1 MNLLKLSLSY
11 IKRRKLNTLLNVLIL
26 ALGIATI
33 VVLLLFKQQFEENL
47 TKNSKGISAVV
58 GAKGSPLQLI
68 LSSIY
73 HMDVPTGNIPVKEAQ
88 KLIDNRAV
96 KRAIPLSLGD
106 SYSGFRIV
114 GTIPD
119 YLELYEAEY
128 SEGEMWDHSLEV
140 VIGAEVAATHNIS
153 LGDELV
159 STHGFDEGGE
169 AHGDHGMKVVGIL
182 KPSGSVIDRLVISDL
197 HTIWDMHAKGES
209 HDDHAHEEKA
219 APRPGGKF
227 RFAEEDANQ
236 QITSLLVEYS
246 SPMAAVMFPR
256 FVNGTTTM
264 QAAAPAVETARLFSL
279 LGVGLN
285 ALRAFGFILMLVAA
299 LGIFIALYNA
309 LKDRRYDLAMMRTLG
324 ASPGKLLMHVLL
336 EGLVLTGLGIIAG
349 LLIGHVATEWLG
361 GAFSEARQMNLT
373 GWKWL
378 GEEWLV
384 IGATLVIGV
393 IASLIPAIQA
403 YKTDIA
409 KTLQKN

>member
-47 TKNSKGISAVV
+47 TKNSKGINAVV

-106 SYSGFRIV
+106 NYRGYRIV

-119 YLELYEAEY
+119 YLELYEAEF
-128 SEGEMWDHSLEV
+128 SEGELWDKSLEV
-140 VIGAEVAATHNIS
+140 VIGSEVAETHSLS
-153 LGDELV
+153 LGDKLV
-159 STHGFDEGGE
+159 STHGFDGDGE
-169 AHGDHGMKVVGIL
+169 AHGDHAMKVVGIL
-182 KPSGSVIDRLVISDL
+182 KQNGSVLDRLVLSDL
-197 HTIWDMHAKGES
+197 HTIWDVHGAGGS
-209 HDDHAHEEKA
+209 HEDHVHEEKE

-227 RFAEEDANQ
+227 RFAEEDAAK

-279 LGVGLN
+279 LGVGLD

-336 EGLVLTGLGIIAG
+336 EGLVLTGMGILAG
-349 LLIGHVATEWLG
+349 LLIGHIATEWLG

-378 GEEWLV
+378 SEEWLV
-384 IGATLVIGV
+384 IGVTLIIGIV
-393 IASLIPAIQA
+393 ASLIPALQA

>member
-11 IKRRKLNTLLNVLIL
+11 IKRRKLNTVLNVLIL

-47 TKNSKGISAVV
+47 TKNSKGINAVV

-73 HMDVPTGNIPVKEAQ
+73 HMDVPTGNIPVKEVQ

-106 SYSGFRIV
+106 NYRGYRIV

-119 YLELYEAEY
+119 YLELYKAEF
-128 SEGEMWDHSLEV
+128 SKGEIWNQSLEV
-140 VIGAEVAATHNIS
+140 VIGAEVAETHNLS
-153 LGDELV
+153 LGDKLV
-159 STHGFDEGGE
+159 SVHGFDGDGE
-169 AHGDHGMKVVGIL
+169 AHGDHAMTVVGIL
-182 KPSGSVIDRLVISDL
+182 KPNGSVLDRLVLSDL
-197 HTIWDMHAKGES
+197 HTIWDVHGAGGS
-209 HDDHAHEEKA
+209 HDDHAHEENA
-219 APRPGGKF
+219 VSPPGGKF
-227 RFAEEDANQ
+227 RFAEEDAAK

-279 LGVGLN
+279 LGVGLD

-336 EGLVLTGLGIIAG
+336 EGLILTGMGIIAG
-349 LLIGHVATEWLG
+349 LLIGHISTEWLG

-378 GEEWLV
+378 SEEWLV
-384 IGATLVIGV
+384 IGVTLAIGV
-393 IASLIPAIQA
+393 VASLIPAVQA

-409 KTLQKN
+409 KTLQKS